1 MKQEEVIIEHLDL
14 KLVIPKDIADELNLD
29 EVKQDFVRSVA
40 RIKNRY
46 VKLVEKK

>member
-1 MKQEEVIIEHLDL
+1 MKQEEITIEHLGL

-29 EVKQDFVRSVA
+29 EVKQDFMRSVA